1 MAKEVLR
8 VVRIEERRE
17 TRGGG
22 RVPGGRE
29 RLLIDIGRKGRGD
42 GEVRGGRVEGE
53 SGCAFS
59 FWEESLEGSGLVSSF
74 NEGGRG
80 SGRGIVG
87 IGKSL
92 WTILCPA

>member
-1 MAKEVLR
+1 VAKEVLR
-8 VVRIEERRE
+8 VVWIEERRE
-17 TRGGG
+17 TRG
-22 RVPGGRE
+22 GGRE

-42 GEVRGGRVEGE
+42 GEVRGRRVEGE

-74 NEGGRG
+74 NDGRG

>member
-8 VVRIEERRE
+8 VVWIEERRE
-17 TRGGG
+17 TRG
-22 RVPGGRE
+22 GGRE

-42 GEVRGGRVEGE
+42 GEVRGRRVEGE

>member
-8 VVRIEERRE
+8 VVWIEERRE
-17 TRGGG
+17 TRG
-22 RVPGGRE
+22 GGRE

-42 GEVRGGRVEGE
+42 GEVRGRRVEGE

-74 NEGGRG
+74 NDGRG